1 MLSSSIQENIRILP
15 SPWWLRSPKQQV
27 EGGKACVLENNMGTL
42 TEESEPAECAPTLKG
57 PNSVLGSH
65 TTPLHAAQPKSFWP
79 CPFSHQPEVGLGSLS
94 VLPLSKFLLDNYP
107 KADYGH
113 LLCLWQVEHWALWK
127 GGKDRGN
134 ESG

>member
-1 MLSSSIQENIRILP
+1 M
-15 SPWWLRSPKQQV
+15 

-42 TEESEPAECAPTLKG
+42 SGESEPAECALKG

-65 TTPLHAAQPKSFWP
+65 TAPLHAVQPKSFRP
-79 CPFSHQPEVGLGSLS
+79 GPFSHQPEVGLGSLS

-107 KADYGH
+107 KADYKH
-113 LLCLWQVEHWALWK
+113 LLCLWQVEHEALWK